1 MNTAGQRRDDDPRR
15 WEQEPFCY
23 LTTTGRVS
31 GNPHTIEIW
40 FALDPEDPT
49 RLAMMAGGGRKSDW
63 VRNLEQ
69 TPDVTI
75 RLGDLDLPCDGPH
88 RLAERIGGCAHP
100 PLARREIPQPERPT
114 RQLGP
119 HRPPCPLHP
128 APHCRKTCRIDFGL
142 QHREHRAHRG
152 DGKGIQT
159 KYFCFHSVISVPS
172 VSSVLTSFV
181 RRGVWLRGLWRR

>member
-49 RLAMMAGGGRKSDW
+49 RLTMMAGGGRKSDW

-69 TPDVTI
+69 TPDVTV
-75 RLGDLDLPCDGPH
+75 RLGDLIYPATARIVSPNESEDALIRRLLVEKYRNPSDSLDSWGRTALPVLFTL
-88 RLAERIGGCAHP
+88 RLTAAKPVE
-100 PLARREIPQPERPT
+100 
-114 RQLGP
+114 
-119 HRPPCPLHP
+119 
-128 APHCRKTCRIDFGL
+128 
-142 QHREHRAHRG
+142 
-152 DGKGIQT
+152 
-159 KYFCFHSVISVPS
+159 
-172 VSSVLTSFV
+172 
-181 RRGVWLRGLWRR
+181 